1 MNRRECFNAIVNHQE
16 PDRLLVD
23 FGKHI
28 GSFHRAAY
36 EMLKE
41 HLQAEVSVQADTKIL
56 DRMAQNVILDE
67 EICQR
72 LGIDFRWLI
81 PHWVGVRDIEIDGEK
96 GYIDM
101 WQTPH
106 KWTDVGDYYAI
117 AAQPLGRENL
127 TLADLDAF
135 AWPNPDDPAMFAG
148 LREQA
153 QRWHDTTDYVIGA
166 DGIKVGILQTS
177 SQLRGYDK
185 LFLDFALNPELA
197 HALLGKI
204 SSLINRMYQN
214 YMAAVG
220 DLVQVV
226 CITDDQGTQS
236 SLMVS
241 PEMFRE
247 FFKPYLKSQ
256 IDTIKQAADVK
267 VLMHCDGAIMP
278 ILDDLIEIGVDI
290 INPIQTVVK
299 DFDDTAAL
307 KAKFGDRITF
317 HAAIDVQQVM
327 PNSTPDELRR
337 EVARRIHDLGP
348 RGGYILAPCHNINVD
363 IPVENVM
370 AMFDA
375 AREFGRYPLQLDE
388 FAGEQTAAQ
397 TDVTKTEEAAIE
409 KNGTGLNEEQQEILE
424 DLAEDVMTGSVA
436 VAPETVQEAIEAGI
450 EATIILKQ
458 GMIAGMTEI
467 GGRFERGEA
476 FVPEMLLAANAMQA
490 GLNILRPKL
499 IEADVPAAGKV
510 VLGTVKGDLHD
521 IGKNLVGM
529 MLEGAGFEVIDL
541 GIDVPPEKFVSAI
554 QEHQPD
560 LVGMSALLTTTMRS
574 LQATID
580 DLVEAGVR
588 EQVKIMIG
596 GAPVTQE
603 YADKIGA
610 DLYAPDAGAAARR
623 ARQAMG

>member
-16 PDRLLVD
+16 PERVLVD

-28 GSFHRAAY
+28 GSFHQMAY
-36 EMLKE
+36 EALKE
-41 HLQAEVSVQADTKIL
+41 YLKTEVPVAGKTQIL

-67 EICQR
+67 EIYQR

-81 PHWVGVRDIEIDGEK
+81 PKWVGVRDIEIDGES
-96 GYIDM
+96 GYVDM

-106 KWTDVGDYYAI
+106 KWTDVGNYYAI
-117 AAQPLGRENL
+117 AAQPLGQGNL
-127 TLADLDAF
+127 TQADLDAF
-135 AWPNPDDPAMFAG
+135 EWPNPDDTAMFAG

-166 DGIKVGILQTS
+166 DGIKVGILQTA

-185 LFLDFALNPELA
+185 LFMDFSLNPELA

-256 IDTIKQAADVK
+256 IDTIKQAANVK

-299 DFDDTAAL
+299 GFDDTAAL
-307 KAKFGDRITF
+307 KTKFGDRITF

-327 PNSTPDELRR
+327 PNTTPDELRV
-337 EVARRIHDLGP
+337 EVARRLQDLGP
-348 RGGYILAPCHNINVD
+348 NGGYILAPCHNINVD
-363 IPVENVM
+363 IPLENVM

-375 AREFGRYPLQLDE
+375 AREFGGYPLQL
-388 FAGEQTAAQ
+388 ANIVGTQAT
-397 TDVTKTEEAAIE
+397 TDATVAETEEIVVKTAGAE
-409 KNGTGLNEEQQEILE
+409 LSEEQREILE
-424 DLAEDVMTGSVA
+424 DLAEDIITGSIT
-436 VAPETVQEAIEAGI
+436 VAPETVEDAIDAGI
-450 EATIILKQ
+450 EATVILNQ

-467 GGRFERGEA
+467 GDRFERGDA
-476 FVPEMLLAANAMQA
+476 FVPEMLLAANTMQA

-499 IEADVPAAGKV
+499 IEADIPPAGKI

-529 MLEGAGFEVIDL
+529 MFEGAGFEVIDL
-541 GIDVPPEKFVSAI
+541 GIDVPPAKFVAAI
-554 QEHQPD
+554 KEHQPD

-574 LQATID
+574 LQATVEAI
-580 DLVEAGVR
+580 VEAGVR
-588 EQVKIMIG
+588 DQVKIMIG

-603 YADKIGA
+603 YADKIGV